1 MYNVAKIVKESV
13 NKFLEELTPADV
25 KTIIRTRLGLLDKDS
40 EDYDLDRTFLQDC
53 YYYLIYCTRTG
64 IHGELIEVLYY
75 FGYRPDLEE
84 EDIYKRQGSSNIKL
98 TFNFTYLELVQKL
111 VSAET
116 GKLTKWNK
124 TEESLPHAYQTGD
137 WDGKRSDQVMI
148 QLKDNIVCIGV
159 LYEGFIDGEEFQDWY
174 SIDAEGQE
182 WDRVNPLY
190 WRKIY

>member
-1 MYNVAKIVKESV
+1 M
-13 NKFLEELTPADV
+13 
-25 KTIIRTRLGLLDKDS
+25 
-40 EDYDLDRTFLQDC
+40 
-53 YYYLIYCTRTG
+53 
-64 IHGELIEVLYY
+64 
-75 FGYRPDLEE
+75 
-84 EDIYKRQGSSNIKL
+84 
-98 TFNFTYLELVQKL
+98 
-111 VSAET
+111 ET
-116 GKLTKWNK
+116 EKLTKWNK
-124 TEESLPHAYQTGD
+124 TAESLPHAYETGD

>member
-1 MYNVAKIVKESV
+1 MNNVAKSVKDTVKELL
-13 NKFLEELTPADV
+13 KELTPAEV
-25 KTIIRTRLGLLDKDS
+25 RAIIRTRLGLLDKDS

-64 IHGELIEVLYY
+64 IYGELIEVLYY

-98 TFNFTYLELVQKL
+98 TGNFTYLELTQRL
-111 VSAET
+111 VAAET
-116 GKLTKWNK
+116 EYLTKWNK
-124 TEESLPHAYQTGD
+124 TAERLPHAYQTGD

-190 WRKIY
+190 WREIY

>member
-53 YYYLIYCTRTG
+53 YYYLIYCTRTD

-111 VSAET
+111 VLAET
-116 GKLTKWNK
+116 EKLTKWNK
-124 TEESLPHAYQTGD
+124 TEESTPRAYQTGN

-174 SIDAEGQE
+174 SIDAEGRE

-190 WRKIY
+190 WREIY

>member
-1 MYNVAKIVKESV
+1 MNNVSKTVKETV
-13 NKFLEELTPADV
+13 ETLLKKNTPEEV
-25 KTIIRTRLGLLDKDS
+25 KDILRKRFWDLNEDS

-53 YYYLIYCTRTG
+53 YYYLIYNTRSG
-64 IHGELIEVLYY
+64 MKGEFIEVLYY

-84 EDIYKRQGSSNIKL
+84 EDIYKRKGSSNIKL
-98 TFNFTYLELVQKL
+98 TSNFTYLELVQKL
-111 VSAET
+111 VLAET
-116 GKLTKWNK
+116 EKLTKWNK
-124 TEESLPHAYQTGD
+124 TEESLPNAYETGD

-174 SIDAEGQE
+174 AINSDGDE
-182 WDRVNPLY
+182 WGMIEPLY

>member
-1 MYNVAKIVKESV
+1 MNNVTKSVKDTV
-13 NKFLEELTPADV
+13 NELLVELTPADV
-25 KTIIRTRLGLLDKDS
+25 KTILRTRLGLLDKDS

-64 IHGELIEVLYY
+64 IYGELIEVLYY
-75 FGYRPDLEE
+75 FRYRPDLEE
-84 EDIYKRQGSSNIKL
+84 KDIYRRQGSSNIKL
-98 TFNFTYLELVQKL
+98 TSNFTYLELVQKL

-116 GKLTKWNK
+116 EKLTKWNK
-124 TEESLPHAYQTGD
+124 TAESLPNAYETGD

-174 SIDAEGQE
+174 AINSDGDE
-182 WDRVNPLY
+182 WGMIEPIY
-190 WRKIY
+190 WRKIF

>member
-1 MYNVAKIVKESV
+1 MNNVAKSVKELV
-13 NKFLEELTPADV
+13 NELLVELTPADV

-64 IHGELIEVLYY
+64 IYGELIEVLYY

-84 EDIYKRQGSSNIKL
+84 EDIYKRPGAVNIQLYTNTTHLDL
-98 TFNFTYLELVQKL
+98 TKRLVESETYH
-111 VSAET
+111 
-116 GKLTKWNK
+116 LTKWNK
-124 TEESLPHAYQTGD
+124 TEESLPNAYETGD

>member
-25 KTIIRTRLGLLDKDS
+25 KTIIRTRLELLDKDS

-111 VSAET
+111 VLAET
-116 GKLTKWNK
+116 EKLTKWNK
-124 TEESLPHAYQTGD
+124 TEESLPNAYETGD

-174 SIDAEGQE
+174 AINSDGDE
-182 WDRVNPLY
+182 WGMIEPIY